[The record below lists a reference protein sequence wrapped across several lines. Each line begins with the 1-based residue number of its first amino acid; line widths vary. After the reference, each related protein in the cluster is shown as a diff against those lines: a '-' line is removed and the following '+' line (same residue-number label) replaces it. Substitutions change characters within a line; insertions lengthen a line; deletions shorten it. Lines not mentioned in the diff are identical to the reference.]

1 MLATYSLVVMAR
13 KKSTTLTDVELRL
26 MNVLWEQGPSTVS
39 EVQKAL
45 PKKERAAY
53 TTVLTMLR
61 ILEEKGYLEHEQDG
75 RAFVYKPLIG
85 REAARRSSVSHL
97 VGRLFDGS
105 PGALVL
111 NVLENEELTPE
122 ELARLR
128 ELIAKAEGA

>member
-1 MLATYSLVVMAR
+1 MAR

-26 MNVLWEQGPSTVS
+26 MNVLWDQGPSTVS
-39 EVQKAL
+39 EVQAAL

-61 ILEEKGYLEHEQDG
+61 ILEEKGYLEHEQNG
-75 RAFVYKPLIG
+75 RAFVYKPLVG
-85 REAARRSSVSHL
+85 RDAAQRSSVSHL

-111 NVLENEELTPE
+111 NVLENEELTAD
-122 ELARLR
+122 ELAQLR
-128 ELIAKAEGA
+128 KLIAKAEKA

>member
-1 MLATYSLVVMAR
+1 MAR
-13 KKSTTLTDVELRL
+13 KKSSTLTDVELRL

-39 EVQKAL
+39 DVQKAL
-45 PKKERAAY
+45 PKRERAAY

-61 ILEEKGYLEHEQDG
+61 ILEEKGYLDHVQDG
-75 RAFVYKPLIG
+75 RAFVYRPLIG
-85 REAARRSSVSHL
+85 RDEAQRSSVSHL

-111 NVLENEELTPE
+111 NVLENEQLTPE

>member
-1 MLATYSLVVMAR
+1 
-13 KKSTTLTDVELRL
+13 

-39 EVQKAL
+39 EVQKSL
-45 PKKERAAY
+45 PKRERAAY

-61 ILEEKGYLEHEQDG
+61 ILEEKGYLEHEQNG
-75 RAFVYKPLIG
+75 RAFVYRPLVG

-122 ELARLR
+122 ELAQLR
-128 ELIAKAEGA
+128 ELIAKAEKV

>member
-1 MLATYSLVVMAR
+1 MAR

-26 MNVLWEQGPSTVS
+26 MNVLWERGPSTVS
-39 EVQKAL
+39 EVQKTL
-45 PKKERAAY
+45 PKKDRAAY

-75 RAFVYKPLIG
+75 RAFVYRPLVG
-85 REAARRSSVSHL
+85 REAAQRSSVSHL

-111 NVLENEELTPE
+111 NVLKNEELTAD
-122 ELARLR
+122 ELAQLR
-128 ELIAKAEGA
+128 KLIAKADKA